1 MKSAPF
7 NRKTA
12 CAVVL
17 GATGLLAI
25 CHEAEASDAVTL
37 YGILDNGFTY
47 TNSAA
52 GHSSIVQQD
61 GNNTGAQGSRFGL
74 RGNEDLGGGLSAI
87 FTLENGYTL
96 PNGGLQ
102 QGGLLFGRQAYVGL
116 DSRLGTLTLG
126 RQYDS
131 LSDYL
136 QPLSAAAQW
145 GGYMTGH
152 ADEVDNIVDTNRLNN
167 SVKFNTQRYAGF
179 RVGGI
184 YSFGGVPGDV
194 TRNQTFALGADYASG
209 PLVIA
214 AAYLNAKDP
223 NFGFFGGNGNAL
235 TPSSVGA
242 NGASNTNNIGSTRPA
257 YSGFASAGS
266 EQIAALGTAYAF
278 GKARVGLIYSNVR
291 FHDLGA
297 VAVSGTSAFFAGSS
311 AAFNSIEINFK
322 YQLTPVLLVGAAYNW
337 VNGSSVT
344 TTNGVAIGATYS
356 QFESGI
362 DYFFSKRTDVY
373 FVGVYQH
380 ASGTDSTGSVA
391 HASIDGL
398 TPSSTSNQLGL
409 RVALRTRF

>member
-1 MKSAPF
+1 
-7 NRKTA
+7 
-12 CAVVL
+12 
-17 GATGLLAI
+17 
-25 CHEAEASDAVTL
+25 TL

-47 TNSAA
+47 TNNAG

-74 RGNEDLGGGLSAI
+74 RGNEQLGNGLSGI
-87 FTLENGYTL
+87 FVLENGYTV
-96 PNGGLQ
+96 PNGALQ

-116 DSRLGTLTLG
+116 DSRIGTLTLG

-167 SVKFNTQRYAGF
+167 SLKFNTQRYAGF
-179 RVGGI
+179 RFGGI

-194 TRNQTFALGADYASG
+194 TRNQTFALGADYANG

-235 TPSSVGA
+235 TPTSVTATGA
-242 NGASNTNNIGSTRPA
+242 PNTNNIGSMRPA

-266 EQIAALGTAYAF
+266 EQITAVGTAYTF
-278 GKARVGLIYSNVR
+278 G
-291 FHDLGA
+291 
-297 VAVSGTSAFFAGSS
+297 
-311 AAFNSIEINFK
+311 
-322 YQLTPVLLVGAAYNW
+322 
-337 VNGSSVT
+337 
-344 TTNGVAIGATYS
+344 
-356 QFESGI
+356 
-362 DYFFSKRTDVY
+362 
-373 FVGVYQH
+373 
-380 ASGTDSTGSVA
+380 
-391 HASIDGL
+391 
-398 TPSSTSNQLGL
+398 
-409 RVALRTRF
+409 